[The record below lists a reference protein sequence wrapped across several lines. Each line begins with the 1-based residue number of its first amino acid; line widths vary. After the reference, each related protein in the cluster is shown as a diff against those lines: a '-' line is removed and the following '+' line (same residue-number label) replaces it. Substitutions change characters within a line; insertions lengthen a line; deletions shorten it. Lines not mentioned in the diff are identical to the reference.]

1 MDILAIIGAVTF
13 SIGWAWLAI
22 TAFQKGNYFWGILII
37 LFHSV
42 AGLIFAIVKKTGWS
56 EYSVLLIGMILLF
69 VGFYFK

>member
-22 TAFQKGNYFWGILII
+22 TAFQKSNYIWGILII

-42 AGLIFAIVKKTGWS
+42 AGLFYCIVQKTGWLQ
-56 EYSVLLIGMILLF
+56 YAVLLIGMILLF
-69 VGFYFK
+69 IGFYYK